1 MFARCVKQLGF
12 YTKCAGEAPDMG
24 FARCVKQLGF
34 YTEQFNITST
44 KTFARCVKQLG
55 FYTMYQVLAFSHCLL
70 GVLNN

>member
-12 YTKCAGEAPDMG
+12 YTIKSKQRGNKP

-34 YTEQFNITST
+34 YTNRVIHFGNTS
-44 KTFARCVKQLG
+44 
-55 FYTMYQVLAFSHCLL
+55 LL